1 MDKFCFYFAVGVG
14 HIVSE
19 RQVCLGWVTEYALP
33 TVLSPLH
40 CLNPRLVIIG
50 VDFDLDTTL
59 RLCEA
64 SVHIQ
69 AQILLVI
76 ESVSTVEFVV
86 VRA

>member
-14 HIVSE
+14 HIVSK
-19 RQVCLGWVTEYALP
+19 RQVCLGWITEYALP

-59 RLCEA
+59 RLCET

-69 AQILLVI
+69 AYILLVI
-76 ESVSTVEFVV
+76 ESACAFEHIV
-86 VRA
+86 VRS